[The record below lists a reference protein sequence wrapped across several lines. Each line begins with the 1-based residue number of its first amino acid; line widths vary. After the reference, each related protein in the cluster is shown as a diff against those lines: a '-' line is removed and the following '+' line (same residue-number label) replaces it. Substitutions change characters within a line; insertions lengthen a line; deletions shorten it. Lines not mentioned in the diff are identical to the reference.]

1 MLGYPTEKA
10 PGVGYA
16 SYDAGNLNIES
27 LISQDARLRQARCYQ
42 QAANIIVGEVMPAAT
57 GLAFEGHPATI
68 YNFDRNAPKPKA
80 VQPCPRWR

>member
-1 MLGYPTEKA
+1 MLGYPTGKV

-27 LISQDARLRQARCYQ
+27 LVSQDARLRQARCNQ
-42 QAANIIVGEVMPAAT
+42 QVANIIVGEVMSAAA
-57 GLAFEGHPATI
+57 GLAFESHPATI
-68 YNFDRNAPKPKA
+68 CNLDRNAPKPKA